1 MGSTRLDLPVA
12 WLGSTMT
19 GRWVFSWM
27 MGTADRSRVLR
38 VYFSK
43 VRMPRSQRITCSLP
57 PAMIYS
63 ALMIHSSM
71 VLHRPRL
78 SRTGLCILP
87 TALSS
92 WKFCILRAPI
102 WTTSTYSSNS
112 GMRSSL
118 ISSETMGRPVASR
131 ALTMSRMPS
140 VSRPWKE

>member
-1 MGSTRLDLPVA
+1 
-12 WLGSTMT
+12 
-19 GRWVFSWM
+19 M
-27 MGTADRSRVLR
+27 MGTAERSRVLR

-43 VRMPRSQRITCSLP
+43 VRMPRSHRMTCSLP

-78 SRTGLCILP
+78 SSTGLCILP

-92 WKFCILRAPI
+92 WKFCMLRAPI
-102 WTTSTYSSNS
+102 CTTSTYSSNS

-118 ISSETMGRPVASR
+118 ISSETMGMPVASR
-131 ALTMSRMPS
+131 AFTISRMPS

>member
-12 WLGSTMT
+12 WLGSTTT

-43 VRMPRSQRITCSLP
+43 VRMPRSQRMTFSLP

-71 VLHRPRL
+71 VVHRPRL
-78 SRTGLCILP
+78 SRTGLCMKRGLCNTIEEWIMSAQAPLEQNGLVHL
-87 TALSS
+87 AHRLEQLEVLH
-92 WKFCILRAPI
+92 IARADLDHVHI
-102 WTTSTYSSNS
+102 FLEL
-112 GMRSSL
+112 GDA
-118 ISSETMGRPVASR
+118 V
-131 ALTMSRMPS
+131 
-140 VSRPWKE
+140 